1 MKGILAYRKV
11 VMQYSLSPISRE
23 RETISIQLKALY
35 ITRMSYRLQ
44 ALFREYPFLFMR
56 YDAPPV

>member
-11 VMQYSLSPISRE
+11 VSRE
-23 RETISIQLKALY
+23 TETVSIQSKALY

-44 ALFREYPFLFMR
+44 ALFREYPFYL
-56 YDAPPV
+56 

>member
-23 RETISIQLKALY
+23 RETISIQSKALY

-44 ALFREYPFLFMR
+44 ALFREYPFYL
-56 YDAPPV
+56 

>member
-11 VMQYSLSPISRE
+11 VMHRSSRE

-44 ALFREYPFLFMR
+44 ALFREYPFYL
-56 YDAPPV
+56 